1 VHVNGLYSDTSLPF
15 VFCVKWLIVYLAV
28 CLTQVFVFYWS
39 VPLPSVCPG
48 GLVKQATQCIL
59 YLSG

>member
-1 VHVNGLYSDTSLPF
+1 MAHC
-15 VFCVKWLIVYLAV
+15 VFGCVPNTGI
-28 CLTQVFVFYWS
+28 VFYWS